1 LSGLDPL
8 TTVVGYVVLIFSI
21 IVHENAHGLAAEY
34 FGDPT
39 ARALGRITMNPIPH
53 VDIFG
58 TIVVPL
64 VAIYSAGMM
73 FGWAKPVPVNSA
85 NLRNPVV
92 HNAYVAAAG
101 PFSNLCLALGGALLL
116 IAVVVFYRLVPS
128 LDASTSRSFVFFNT
142 MCGALITWNTVL
154 ALFNLLPIPP
164 LDGHWILMRF
174 LPPGPRQALASIGR
188 FGFLILIFLMMSGV
202 LWKVLALPVTL
213 TINGYYAFVNG
224 VVSLLT

>member
-1 LSGLDPL
+1 MAGLDPL
-8 TTVVGYVVLIFSI
+8 TTIVGYAVLIFSI

-39 ARALGRITMNPIPH
+39 ARAMGRITMNPIPH

-58 TIVVPL
+58 TILVPL
-64 VAIYSAGMM
+64 LAMSQGMM

-85 NLRNPVV
+85 NLRNPVI

-101 PFSNLCLALGGALLL
+101 PFANLCLALGGALLL
-116 IAVVVFYRLVPS
+116 IVVAVVYEMAPGLN
-128 LDASTSRSFVFFNT
+128 AATSRSFLFFNT
-142 MCGALITWNTVL
+142 LCSALIMWNTVL

-164 LDGHWILMRF
+164 LDGHWILMMF

-188 FGFLILIFLMMSGV
+188 FGFLILIVLMMSGI
-202 LWKVLALPVTL
+202 LWRILSLPVTV
-213 TINGYYAFVNG
+213 TVNGYYALVNG
-224 VVSLLT
+224 VVGLFT

>member
-1 LSGLDPL
+1 MAGLDPL
-8 TTVVGYVVLIFSI
+8 STIVGYVVLIFSI

-34 FGDPT
+34 FGDRT

-58 TIVVPL
+58 SIIVPL
-64 VAIYSAGMM
+64 VAMWQGFM

-101 PFSNLCLALGGALLL
+101 PFSNLCLALGGSLLL
-116 IAVVVFYRLVPS
+116 IVVALVFELVPG
-128 LDASTSRSFVFFNT
+128 LDARTSRSFDFFKT
-142 MCGALITWNTVL
+142 LCGALITWNTVL
-154 ALFNLLPIPP
+154 AIFNLLPIPP

-174 LPPGPRQALASIGR
+174 LPPGPREMFASVGR
-188 FGFLILIFLMMSGV
+188 FGFLILIALMVSGFLWQI
-202 LWKVLALPVTL
+202 LKIPVAL
-213 TINGYYAFVNG
+213 TINGYYGLVNG
-224 VVSLLT
+224 ALRLFT

>member
-1 LSGLDPL
+1 LAGLDPL
-8 TTVVGYVVLIFSI
+8 TTIVGYVVLIFSI

-39 ARALGRITMNPIPH
+39 ARAMGRITMNPIPH

-58 TIVVPL
+58 TIIVPL
-64 VAIYSAGMM
+64 LAMSQGMM

-85 NLRNPVV
+85 NLRNPVI

-101 PFSNLCLALGGALLL
+101 PFANLCLALGGALLL
-116 IAVVVFYRLVPS
+116 IVVAVVYEMAPGLN
-128 LDASTSRSFVFFNT
+128 AATSRSFLFFNT
-142 MCGALITWNTVL
+142 LCSALIMWNTVL

-188 FGFLILIFLMMSGV
+188 FGFLILIVLMMSGI
-202 LWKVLALPVTL
+202 LWRILSLPVTV
-213 TINGYYAFVNG
+213 TVNGYYALVNG
-224 VVSLLT
+224 VVGLFT

>member
-1 LSGLDPL
+1 MAGLDPL
-8 TTVVGYVVLIFSI
+8 TIIVGYTVLIFSI

-39 ARALGRITMNPIPH
+39 ARAMGRITMNPIPH

-58 TIVVPL
+58 TILVPL
-64 VAIYSAGMM
+64 LAMSQGMM

-85 NLRNPVV
+85 NLRNPVI

-101 PFSNLCLALGGALLL
+101 PFANLCLALGGALLL
-116 IAVVVFYRLVPS
+116 IVVAVVYELAPG
-128 LDASTSRSFVFFNT
+128 LNAATSRSFLFFNT
-142 MCGALITWNTVL
+142 LCSALIMWNTVL

-188 FGFLILIFLMMSGV
+188 FGFLILIVLMMSGI
-202 LWKVLALPVTL
+202 LWRILSLPVTV
-213 TINGYYAFVNG
+213 TVNGYYALVNG
-224 VVSLLT
+224 VVGLFT

>member
-1 LSGLDPL
+1 MAGLDPL
-8 TTVVGYVVLIFSI
+8 TIIVGYTVLIFSI

-39 ARALGRITMNPIPH
+39 ARAMGRITMNPIPH

-58 TIVVPL
+58 TILVPL
-64 VAIYSAGMM
+64 LAMSQGMM

-85 NLRNPVV
+85 NLRNPAV

-101 PFSNLCLALGGALLL
+101 PFANLCLALGGALLL
-116 IAVVVFYRLVPS
+116 IVVAVVYEMAPGLN
-128 LDASTSRSFVFFNT
+128 AATSRSFLFFNT
-142 MCGALITWNTVL
+142 LCSALIMWNTVL

-188 FGFLILIFLMMSGV
+188 FGFLILIVLMMSGI
-202 LWKVLALPVTL
+202 LWRILSLPVTV
-213 TINGYYAFVNG
+213 TVNGYYALVNG
-224 VVSLLT
+224 VVGLFT

>member
-1 LSGLDPL
+1 LAGLDPL
-8 TTVVGYVVLIFSI
+8 TIIVGYAVLIFSI

-39 ARALGRITMNPIPH
+39 ARAMGRITMNPIPH

-64 VAIYSAGMM
+64 LAMSQGMM

-85 NLRNPVV
+85 NLRNPAV

-101 PFSNLCLALGGALLL
+101 PFANLCLALGGALLL
-116 IAVVVFYRLVPS
+116 IVVAVVYEMAPGLN
-128 LDASTSRSFVFFNT
+128 AATSRSFLFFNT
-142 MCGALITWNTVL
+142 LCSALIMWNTVL

-188 FGFLILIFLMMSGV
+188 FGFLILIVLMMSGI
-202 LWKVLALPVTL
+202 LWRILSLPVTV
-213 TINGYYAFVNG
+213 TVNGYYALVNG
-224 VVSLLT
+224 VVGLLT